1 MSLHALV
8 SQRIFV
14 SHSVERMNAF
24 DAIAKDAPD
33 KKDGSLTLKNETKA
47 RKIKKEKEVKAKE
60 RKSKRDKEA
69 ERIKS
74 ENEAIAEL
82 KEDKKKRELASA
94 PVSDRERLILD
105 YFDNPVKGVY
115 YGTSDFVDK
124 DEVHTLCGGP
134 DNVNKE
140 RFFDWDSKMWGT
152 RRIHNIPALV
162 KLDHYGDPLWWPVGI
177 CKSWRSEFLSILHRK
192 IDELSEDAEAKNA
205 REREASMQNA
215 EPVMNA
221 REKQALQEQ
230 RNREAGI
237 PEATDAERD
246 AIAGLGIRRDVVLR
260 SKVWKLLGENPPA
273 LSLEGQMRVFIDI
286 VRGDARLCLE
296 QTPSE
301 FFNANC
307 FEPLQKRAVETIVR
321 QWNAAEETWKY
332 NWHRFEDSY
341 L

>member
-1 MSLHALV
+1 
-8 SQRIFV
+8 
-14 SHSVERMNAF
+14 MNAF
-24 DAIAKDAPD
+24 DAIAKNAPD
-33 KKDGSLTLKNETKA
+33 KKDGSLHLKNDEKA
-47 RKIKKEKEVKAKE
+47 RKIKKEKELKAKE

-74 ENEAIAEL
+74 ENEAVAEL

-105 YFDNPVKGVY
+105 YFDNPVKGVF
-115 YGTSDFVDK
+115 YGTNDFVDK
-124 DEVHTLCGGP
+124 DEVRTLCGGP
-134 DNVNKE
+134 DNLNKE
-140 RFFDWDSKMWGT
+140 RFFDWDAKLWGT

-177 CKSWRSEFLSILHRK
+177 CKSWRGEFLSILHRK
-192 IDELSEDAEAKNA
+192 IHELSEDAEAKNA

-221 REKQALQEQ
+221 QEKQALQEI

-237 PEATDAERD
+237 LDATDAERD
-246 AIAGLGIRRDVVLR
+246 AIASLGIRPDVVLR
-260 SKVWKLLGENPPA
+260 SKVWKSLGETPA
-273 LSLEGQMRVFIDI
+273 VSLEGRMLIFIDI
-286 VRGDARLCLE
+286 VRGDARSCLE

-301 FFNANC
+301 YFDPKC
-307 FEPLQKRAVETIVR
+307 YEPLEDRAVESLVR
-321 QWNAAEETWKY
+321 QWNAED
-332 NWHRFEDSY
+332 NWEYRFDRFEESY